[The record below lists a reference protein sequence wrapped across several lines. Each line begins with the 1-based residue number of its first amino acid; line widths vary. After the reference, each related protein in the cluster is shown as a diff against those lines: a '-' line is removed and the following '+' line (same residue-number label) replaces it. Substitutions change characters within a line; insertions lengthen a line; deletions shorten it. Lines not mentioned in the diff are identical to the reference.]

1 MGPKYNTLTF
11 LPGVKGKQKEVFET
25 LINSIKSM
33 KCSIPMVSKIV
44 KHVKNIQPQIK
55 KETRKSQSLFS
66 LESTISCSCK
76 KKTKNKCLS
85 KEPHRAVRPR
95 IAESPSN
102 NYTKGTTIS
111 EKKRNIVK

>member
-25 LINSIKSM
+25 LINSIKPM

-76 KKTKNKCLS
+76 KKKKCLS
-85 KEPHRAVRPR
+85 KEPHRAVRTR